1 MHTNPIKKWHQVV
14 KDSNFQLLEDILDD
28 SVVFYSPVVFTPQ
41 KGKKITL
48 MYLSAVATLFNVES
62 FSYTHEIIE
71 GNMASLEFELEL
83 DGIHINGLDLIT
95 WNNEQKIIEFKVFI
109 RPLQGLNILHEMMG
123 NSLKNKY

>member
-48 MYLSAVATLFNVES
+48 MYLSAVATLFNIES